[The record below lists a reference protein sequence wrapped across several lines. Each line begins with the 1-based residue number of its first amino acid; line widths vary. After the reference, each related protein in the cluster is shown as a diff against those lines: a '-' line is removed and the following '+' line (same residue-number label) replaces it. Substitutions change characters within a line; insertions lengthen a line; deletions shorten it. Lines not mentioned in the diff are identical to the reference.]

1 MTRKIENTLKIKNG
15 QSVSLS
21 EIPVLEYREFYAV
34 VLRLLDAED
43 VHCVNYYA
51 YPDNDN
57 LKFICCL
64 ADDSA
69 QSVSLLSHILPS
81 GKGPGELESLTRRVG
96 ALHIFE
102 RELWENFGVKF
113 EGHPWMKPVRFSHN
127 RYNRI
132 IAMHDYP
139 FYRIKSEELHEV
151 GVGPIHAGV
160 IEPGYFRFTC
170 NGEMVL
176 HLEIQLGWQHRGVER
191 LFLEKPK
198 LLQRTMLAE
207 SIAGDTTIGHTL
219 AFAQV
224 MEGLSGISTDSR
236 LDAERSIALE
246 LERIAMHTGD
256 ISALCTD
263 VAYQLGAA
271 VFGALRTPIINFTQE
286 WCGNRFGKGLIRT
299 GGSHYSLTNV
309 LIQKLRKL
317 LNDFEWRFKEMADK
331 AYSLLS
337 VENRFDNIGMVTN
350 KQARL
355 IGAVGMAARTSGVKR
370 DIRHSHPFA
379 AFRVIS
385 YVPVM
390 LEKGDVYARYYLRRL
405 EIEES
410 INYIRRVLDNEQC
423 FLSESPPPVPEANLH
438 LYPSS
443 ITVSMVEG
451 WRGEICHSAVTD
463 EGGNIIHYKV
473 KDPSMHNWKALELS
487 LRGLEISD
495 FPINNKSYNLS
506 YCGHDL

>member
-1 MTRKIENTLKIKNG
+1 MNRDRENILKIKNG
-15 QSVSLS
+15 QAISLS
-21 EIPVLEYREFYAV
+21 EISVLEYREFYAM
-34 VLRLLDAED
+34 VLKLMDAED

-51 YPDNDN
+51 YPDNNN
-57 LKFICCL
+57 LKFICFL
-64 ADDSA
+64 ADDRT
-69 QSVSLLSHILPS
+69 QSVYLLSHILLA
-81 GKGPGELESLTRRVG
+81 GKVPGKLESLTSRVN

-102 RELWENFGVKF
+102 REIWENFGVEF
-113 EGHPWMKPVRFSHN
+113 EGHPWLKPVRFSHN
-127 RYNRI
+127 RYHRI
-132 IAMHDYP
+132 IAINDYP
-139 FYRIKSEELHEV
+139 FYKIKGEELHEV

-160 IEPGYFRFTC
+160 IEPGHFRFTC

-198 LLQRTMLAE
+198 LLQMTILAE

-224 MEGLSGISTDSR
+224 MEGLAGISANSR
-236 LDAERSIALE
+236 LDAERAVALE
-246 LERIAMHTGD
+246 LERIAVHTGD

-271 VFGALRTPIINFTQE
+271 VFGALRTPIINFTQS
-286 WCGNRFGKGLIRT
+286 WCGNRFGKGLIRA
-299 GGSHYSLTNV
+299 GGSHYSLTDV
-309 LIQKLRKL
+309 LVQQLRKL
-317 LNDFEWRFKEMADK
+317 LDDFEWRFKEMADK

-337 VENRFDNIGMVTN
+337 VENRFDNIGTVTN

-355 IGAVGMAARTSGVKR
+355 IGAVGMAARASGVKR

-379 AFRVIS
+379 AFRDIS

-390 LEKGDVYARYYLRRL
+390 LERGDVYARYFLRRR

-410 INYIRRVLDNEQC
+410 ISYIRRVLDREQC
-423 FLSESPPPVPEANLH
+423 FFSEATPPVPETSLNL
-438 LYPSS
+438 LPSS

-463 EGGNIIHYKV
+463 EQGKIIHYKI
-473 KDPSMHNWKALELS
+473 KDPSMHNWKAVELS

-495 FPINNKSYNLS
+495 FPINNKSYDLS

>member
-1 MTRKIENTLKIKNG
+1 
-15 QSVSLS
+15 
-21 EIPVLEYREFYAV
+21 
-34 VLRLLDAED
+34 
-43 VHCVNYYA
+43 
-51 YPDNDN
+51 
-57 LKFICCL
+57 
-64 ADDSA
+64 
-69 QSVSLLSHILPS
+69 
-81 GKGPGELESLTRRVG
+81 
-96 ALHIFE
+96 
-102 RELWENFGVKF
+102 
-113 EGHPWMKPVRFSHN
+113 
-127 RYNRI
+127 
-132 IAMHDYP
+132 
-139 FYRIKSEELHEV
+139 
-151 GVGPIHAGV
+151 
-160 IEPGYFRFTC
+160 
-170 NGEMVL
+170 MVL

-246 LERIAMHTGD
+246 LERIAVHTGD

-317 LNDFEWRFKEMADK
+317 LDDFEWRFKEMADK

-410 INYIRRVLDNEQC
+410 INYIRRILDNEQFF
-423 FLSESPPPVPEANLH
+423 FLKLLRLFPKL
-438 LYPSS
+438 
-443 ITVSMVEG
+443 IFTF
-451 WRGEICHSAVTD
+451 
-463 EGGNIIHYKV
+463 IH
-473 KDPSMHNWKALELS
+473 HQ
-487 LRGLEISD
+487 
-495 FPINNKSYNLS
+495 
-506 YCGHDL
+506 